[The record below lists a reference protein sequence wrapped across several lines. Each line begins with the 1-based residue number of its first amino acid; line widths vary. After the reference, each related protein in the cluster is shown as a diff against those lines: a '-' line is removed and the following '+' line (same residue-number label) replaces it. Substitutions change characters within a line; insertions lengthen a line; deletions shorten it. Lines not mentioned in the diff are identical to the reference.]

1 MSAHDLHLRT
11 ASLPVPA
18 TRDEFSAPASSR
30 IDWHSLKFADHACCC
45 PAKPAAIVAMPPS
58 PARSHQA
65 DLLLCGHHYRQS
77 QETLAR
83 AGAMV
88 FSLAGTAL
96 TPEDRWAVGA
106 GTKHESPQTH
116 TEAASGRKP

>member
-11 ASLPVPA
+11 ASPPVPA

-30 IDWHSLKFADHACCC
+30 IDWHSLQFADHACCC
-45 PAKPAAIVAMPPS
+45 PAKPAAIVVMPPS
-58 PARSHQA
+58 PGRSHQT

-88 FSLAGTAL
+88 FSLAGAAL

-106 GTKHESPQTH
+106 ENAGQIPLLRPVS
-116 TEAASGRKP
+116 